1 MIASSMTKAATGAT
15 LALLLL
21 AGLSACGDSGG
32 GGTGWTKEGADE
44 VMVRQ
49 DEKDCVAESERYG
62 FLQGSPVATGP
73 GSPSTTAAVRQQGD
87 IYQSCMVAKG
97 YGMGRL
103 PKAGQSGQSQSAPS
117 E

>member
-1 MIASSMTKAATGAT
+1 MNAAVGAT

-21 AGLSACGDSGG
+21 AGLPACSDSG
-32 GGTGWTKEGADE
+32 GGTGWTREGADDA
-44 VMVRQ
+44 MVRQ

-62 FLQGSPVATGP
+62 FLQGPPVATGP
-73 GSPSTTAAVRQQGD
+73 ASPSTTAAVRQQGD

-97 YGMGRL
+97 YRMGRL
-103 PKAGQSGQSQSAPS
+103 PKAGQPGQSQTAPT